1 MHDRRWILDNLDDA
15 TRRLKKRSSDLS
27 FDQLVSLDKELR
39 AAISTSE
46 AASATLNFVSQSFQP
61 SATPEYRAEA
71 VQRATS
77 FAAQHMPESPAPE
90 AFDKGAYQAWNRTL
104 KEFSS
109 ALVDR
114 RKVVE
119 QEIESYLMRIPNLPQ
134 ASVPDGEG
142 EADNVEVR
150 RWGTPVEHAFAAL
163 EHDALGEKRNILD
176 FEAAARLS
184 GHGFALYRGLGARL
198 ERSLQAFFLDSHTE
212 KHGYEEVLTPFIVR
226 RECMVGTNQLP
237 KFEEDAYRILPDDMF
252 LIPTAEVSITNIYRE
267 QMLDATDLPKRLCGF
282 SPCFRREAG
291 SAGREG
297 RGLTRVHQFQK
308 VELVHLTT
316 PEDSARVH
324 QELVSHAEAM
334 LQALGL
340 AYRVMELCG
349 GDLGFGASKCY
360 DLEVWLPVQKRWREI
375 SSCSNFQD
383 FQARRA
389 DIRYRPEPGAKPRFV
404 HTLNGSG
411 LAIGRTV
418 MAILEVYQTA
428 DERIV
433 VPEVLR
439 RYMGTDVI

>member
-1 MHDRRWILDNLDDA
+1 MHDVKWVLEHLDEA
-15 TRRLKKRSSDLS
+15 TARLKKRAPDLDFS
-27 FDQLVSLDKELR
+27 ALTALADERRRAVQRHNELR
-39 AAISTSE
+39 AEQNRLSREFGAAQKTLSPEAQAEHRDKLKAMSAEVKDLELASKALDEQLE
-46 AASATLNFVSQSFQP
+46 AAAML
-61 SATPEYRAEA
+61 
-71 VQRATS
+71 
-77 FAAQHMPESPAPE
+77 
-90 AFDKGAYQAWNRTL
+90 
-104 KEFSS
+104 
-109 ALVDR
+109 
-114 RKVVE
+114 
-119 QEIESYLMRIPNLPQ
+119 IPNMPQ
-134 ASVPDGEG
+134 ASVPDGRSD
-142 EADNVEVR
+142 ADNVEVR

-163 EHDALGEKRNILD
+163 DHDVLGEKRGILD

-184 GHGFALYRGLGARL
+184 GNGFALYRGLGARL
-198 ERSLQAFFLDSHTE
+198 ERALQCFFLDTHTE
-212 KHGYEEVLTPFIVR
+212 KHGYEEVLAPFIVR
-226 RECMVGTNQLP
+226 RESMIGTGQLP
-237 KFEEDAYRILPDDMF
+237 KFEDDAYRIHPDDLF
-252 LIPTAEVSITNIYRE
+252 LIPTAEVSITNVYRGM
-267 QMLDATDLPKRLCGF
+267 MLDASDLPKRLCGF

-291 SAGREG
+291 SHGREV

-324 QELVSHAEAM
+324 EELVSHAEAM

-340 AYRVMELCG
+340 AYRVIELCG
-349 GDLGFGASKCY
+349 GDLGFAASKCY

-375 SSCSNFQD
+375 SSCSNFLD

-389 DIRYRPEPGAKPRFV
+389 DIRYRPEPGAKPRYV

-439 RYMGTDVI
+439 PYMGCDII

>member
-1 MHDRRWILDNLDDA
+1 MHDVKWVLEHLDEA
-15 TRRLKKRSSDLS
+15 TARLKKRGPDLD
-27 FDQLVSLDKELR
+27 FGALTSLADERRRAVQRHNELR
-39 AAISTSE
+39 AEQNRLSKEFGAAQKTLSPEAQAEHRDKLKAMSAEVKELELVSKALDDKLE
-46 AASATLNFVSQSFQP
+46 AAAML
-61 SATPEYRAEA
+61 
-71 VQRATS
+71 
-77 FAAQHMPESPAPE
+77 
-90 AFDKGAYQAWNRTL
+90 
-104 KEFSS
+104 
-109 ALVDR
+109 
-114 RKVVE
+114 
-119 QEIESYLMRIPNLPQ
+119 IPNMPQ
-134 ASVPDGEG
+134 SSVPDGRS

-163 EHDALGEKRNILD
+163 DHDVLGEKRGILD

-184 GHGFALYRGLGARL
+184 GNGFALYRGLGARL
-198 ERSLQAFFLDSHTE
+198 ERALQSFFLDSHTE
-212 KHGYEEVLTPFIVR
+212 KHGYEEVLAPFIVR
-226 RECMVGTNQLP
+226 RESMIGTGQLP
-237 KFEEDAYRILPDDMF
+237 KFEDDAYRIHPDDMF
-252 LIPTAEVSITNIYRE
+252 LIPTAEVSITNMFRGL
-267 QMLDATDLPKRLCGF
+267 MFDAGDLPKRLCGF

-291 SAGREG
+291 SHGREV

-324 QELVSHAEAM
+324 EELVSHAEAM

-340 AYRVMELCG
+340 AYRVIELCG

-360 DLEVWLPVQKRWREI
+360 DLEVWLPVQQRWREI
-375 SSCSNFQD
+375 SSCSNFLD

-418 MAILEVYQTA
+418 MAILEVYQTEG
-428 DERIV
+428 ERIV

-439 RYMGTDVI
+439 RYMGVDII